1 MKFSL
6 SAVFLTLLGAT
17 STLAAPASTSSLD
30 KQFGIVSSHS
40 GNIHV
45 HLRTFEVGQSGHVY
59 LSTYD
64 NSDGNPYFNL
74 KNGELFHEN
83 KAASIDKDGALV
95 FESSG
100 SPVSGF
106 EAKKENSQF
115 YELSLNND
123 YPVACPVPNTN
134 DVYQI
139 YYGKGNGNADCVGIY
154 PLAAFP

>member
-100 SPVSGF
+100 SPV
-106 EAKKENSQF
+106 
-115 YELSLNND
+115 LNND

>member
-17 STLAAPASTSSLD
+17 SALGASASTSSLD
-30 KQFGIVSSHS
+30 RQFGIVSSHS
-40 GNIHV
+40 GIIHV

-59 LSTYD
+59 LSKYD
-64 NSDGNPYFNL
+64 NSDGNANFNL
-74 KNGELFHEN
+74 KNGELLHEN
-83 KAASIDKDGALV
+83 KTASIDKDGALV

-100 SPVSGF
+100 SPLSGF
-106 EAKKENSQF
+106 EAKQVNSQF
-115 YELSLNND
+115 YDLSLNND
-123 YPVACPVPNTN
+123 YPVACPVPNAN

-154 PLAAFP
+154 PLAATP